1 MENRI
6 VSGVAHTKLKVVI
19 MQQITLD
26 EASQHLSDLVEAAL
40 GGEEVII
47 MKDNQPV
54 IKLTP
59 VLPIKHRRQPGSAKG
74 MVTMTDDFDAPLEE
88 FQEYM

>member
-6 VSGVAHTKLKVVI
+6 VSGIAHTKLKVVI
-19 MQQITLD
+19 MQQITLT

-59 VLPIKHRRQPGSAKG
+59 VLPVKVRRQPGSAKG
-74 MVTMTDDFDAPLEE
+74 MVTMADDFDAPLEE

>member
-1 MENRI
+1 
-6 VSGVAHTKLKVVI
+6 
-19 MQQITLD
+19 MQQITLT

-59 VLPIKHRRQPGSAKG
+59 VLPVKVRPKFGSAKG
-74 MVTMTDDFDAPLEE
+74 KVKMSDDFDAPLEE
-88 FQEYM
+88 FKDYM